1 MSTQARKLVIGT
13 RGSKLALWQANHV
26 ATLLREA
33 EPGLEVKIEVVKTKG
48 DRIQD
53 VALSKIGDRGL
64 FTKDIEQALI
74 EGRIDLCVHSMKDV
88 PTYFPEGLCL
98 TAILKRADV
107 RDVLVAAPGTTLENL
122 PAGSKLGTGSLRRRA
137 QLMALRPDLEFCEL
151 RGNLDTRIGK
161 VTSGELNAAVLA
173 AAGIERMEWTDRI
186 AQYIPHQTITP
197 AVGQGAIGIEI
208 REDDDFVRSLCQK
221 LNDPETWICVS
232 AERYILSALEG
243 GCQVPIGS
251 YARIEADEQGKPRFV
266 IDALVASLDGS
277 KICRSTQSG
286 EPGSWEEIA
295 KQAHE
300 DLLGQGACQILAEIR
315 GY

>member
-1 MSTQARKLVIGT
+1 MKSFRIPALCICLILLMTPTASAATLGPAT
-13 RGSKLALWQANHV
+13 DYDELLALC
-26 ATLLREA
+26 
-33 EPGLEVKIEVVKTKG
+33 
-48 DRIQD
+48 
-53 VALSKIGDRGL
+53 
-64 FTKDIEQALI
+64 EQA
-74 EGRIDLCVHSMKDV
+74 GQGDV
-88 PTYFPEGLCL
+88 
-98 TAILKRADV
+98 ILV
-107 RDVLVAAPGTTLENL
+107 
-122 PAGSKLGTGSLRRRA
+122 
-137 QLMALRPDLEFCEL
+137 
-151 RGNLDTRIGK
+151 
-161 VTSGELNAAVLA
+161 SGELTAAVLA

-208 REDDDFVRSLCQK
+208 REDDGFVHSLCQK

-232 AERYILSALEG
+232 AERYILGALEG